1 MKELWKVCRRGEV
14 GLTWFP
20 CACVVYVANLPRFS
34 CYCLSSGRRT
44 SICTLEV
51 WISLVRLHYF
61 QLLINWFRFQNI
73 LLRRAR
79 SRSYW
84 IRQYVY
90 ILTLFAYAVASVL
103 TWTKA
108 YFSTLLASTLIS
120 RFLDYRGLSI
130 RNRIKYRYRTSTST
144 VKVRLETNKVHSF
157 FYVIVVHI
165 VAWVYCWVIQE
176 KYTKNPPTLDWAD
189 KGFVEGFFVIL
200 LWGELG
206 EWFNTANLLTLA
218 SLEFTQQ
225 SLQNFLYYL
234 LSTMTDNISELC
246 KLNPTWLYY
255 LQITDKIQPGYP
267 VSFVAKKAFRRL
279 SLTASTRRNGMAEEC
294 HLSST
299 RSF

>member
-1 MKELWKVCRRGEV
+1 MKELWKVCRRREV
-14 GLTWFP
+14 GLIWFLR
-20 CACVVYVANLPRFS
+20 ACVVYVTNLPRFS
-34 CYCLSSGRRT
+34 CYCLSSGPRT

-51 WISLVRLHYF
+51 RTQLFLLHCF
-61 QLLINWFRFQNI
+61 QLLINWSRLQNV
-73 LLRRAR
+73 LLWGAR

-90 ILTLFAYAVASVL
+90 TLALFAYAFAWVL

-130 RNRIKYRYRTSTST
+130 RNRIKYRYRTLKLTI
-144 VKVRLETNKVHSF
+144 KARIQADEVHSF

-200 LWGELG
+200 LWGEIR
-206 EWFNTANLLTLA
+206 EWFNTATLLTLP
-218 SLEFTQQ
+218 SLEFAQQ

-246 KLNPTWLYY
+246 RLNPTWLYY
-255 LQITDKIQPGYP
+255 LQITDKI
-267 VSFVAKKAFRRL
+267 
-279 SLTASTRRNGMAEEC
+279 
-294 HLSST
+294 
-299 RSF
+299 